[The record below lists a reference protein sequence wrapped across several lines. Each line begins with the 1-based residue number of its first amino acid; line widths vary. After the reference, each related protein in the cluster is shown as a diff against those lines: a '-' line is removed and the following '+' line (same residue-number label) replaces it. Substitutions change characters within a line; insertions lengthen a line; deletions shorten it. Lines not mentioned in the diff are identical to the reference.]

1 MLCTL
6 LGKVIIDR
14 STVATAITDQV
25 AMEAM
30 VVRIT
35 NMEAMAKSQA
45 TVDTTQAV
53 ALQAAMVAMMA
64 DQTTVVAMTDTINM
78 IATVAKNRI
87 LTIDTAR
94 DLLNMVVMVAAIEIL
109 ATTDTVV
116 AMADIANMAV
126 DMANMT
132 ATPMEEDM
140 EVAVA
145 MEPGITPTSMDR
157 ATETP

>member
-140 EVAVA
+140 AVAVA
-145 MEPGITPTSMDR
+145 MELGITPTSMDK